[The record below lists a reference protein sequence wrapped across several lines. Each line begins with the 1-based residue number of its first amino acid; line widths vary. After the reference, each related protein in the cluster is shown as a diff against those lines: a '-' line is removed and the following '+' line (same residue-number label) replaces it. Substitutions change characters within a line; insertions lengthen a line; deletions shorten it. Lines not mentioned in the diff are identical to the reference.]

1 MSVQPADSVDKPL
14 NEIEEETKPVD
25 WNSKDL
31 DVPLKKVDGDK
42 KSTFQKFK
50 ETVQKGSL
58 VSVGFGGRS
67 LKDDYFIWLLFTLA
81 IVVLVAMK
89 LVQDLTT
96 VGQILS
102 SQSYK

>member
-42 KSTFQKFK
+42 KSTF
-50 ETVQKGSL
+50 
-58 VSVGFGGRS
+58 
-67 LKDDYFIWLLFTLA
+67 
-81 IVVLVAMK
+81 
-89 LVQDLTT
+89 
-96 VGQILS
+96 
-102 SQSYK
+102 